1 MAAPSQRCAASATEL
16 LDVSRKLGFMLDAR
30 KLRVLRAVAE
40 HGSFAAAAAELR
52 YTPSAISQQVA
63 ALEREAGAVL
73 VERGPRGTRLTQAG
87 AVLDRHA
94 ALVLG
99 QLAAARAELDDLHR
113 LRGGHVRV
121 AAFESAW
128 TALVPAAMS
137 RYRAEHP
144 DVELQLAEE
153 DPVDAVAAV
162 RAGACDVAVV
172 FEPNA
177 LGEADLA
184 GLERTVVAHDPL
196 WAVLPAGHPLAGD
209 DAVDL
214 ARLAADPWVAP
225 TAFCAAVVRGACA
238 RAGFE
243 PDVVFSSADYGAV
256 QGFVAAGAGVAL
268 VPFLALAHRERAV
281 ARPLRDPSPTRV
293 LSAIT
298 APEGPRPAG
307 ATAMVQTLR
316 ATAEALLPA
325 AAQYV

>member
-1 MAAPSQRCAASATEL
+1 
-16 LDVSRKLGFMLDAR
+16 MLDAK

-63 ALEREAGAVL
+63 ALEREAGATL
-73 VERGPRGTRLTQAG
+73 VERGARGARLTQAG
-87 AVLDRHA
+87 QVLDRHA

-99 QLAAARAELDDLHR
+99 QLAAARAELDDLTR

-128 TALVPAAMS
+128 TALVPAAVS
-137 RYRAEHP
+137 RYRADHP
-144 DVELQLAEE
+144 GVELHLAEE
-153 DPVDAVAAV
+153 DPQAAVAAV

-172 FEPNA
+172 FEPNGLSA
-177 LGEADLA
+177 EEAG
-184 GLERTVVAHDPL
+184 GLERTVIAHDPL
-196 WAVLPAGHPLAGD
+196 WAVLHADHPLAGG

-214 ARLAADPWVAP
+214 TQLAADPWVAP
-225 TAFCAAVVRGACA
+225 TAFCAGVVRSACA

-268 VPFLALAHRERAV
+268 VPFLALTHRERAV
-281 ARPLRDPSPTRV
+281 ARPLATDDPPTRV
-293 LSAIT
+293 LTAIT
-298 APEGPRPAG
+298 APEGPRPAS
-307 ATAMVQTLR
+307 ATAMVDTLR
-316 ATAEALLPA
+316 ATAQALLPA
-325 AAQYV
+325 GAAATAQPYV